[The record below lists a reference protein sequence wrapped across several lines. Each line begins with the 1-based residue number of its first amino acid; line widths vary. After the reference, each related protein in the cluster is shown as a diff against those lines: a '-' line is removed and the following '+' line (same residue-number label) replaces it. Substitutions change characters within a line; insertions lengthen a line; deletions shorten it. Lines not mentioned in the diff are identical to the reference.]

1 MRKNCQV
8 AQEMTLWCKANP
20 ATTVDRNL
28 LGGNL
33 QNRDENDEFFQISS
47 GFQRKFSWTDAEKKA
62 CVVVIWIDLNGAW
75 CEKVG
80 RPASALCNEVAL
92 IWWNRPD
99 GQVMGS

>member
-1 MRKNCQV
+1 MCFVQMLKNS
-8 AQEMTLWCKANP
+8 
-20 ATTVDRNL
+20 NL
-28 LGGNL
+28 RVELGL
-33 QNRDENDEFFQISS
+33 HFL
-47 GFQRKFSWTDAEKKA
+47 KT

-80 RPASALCNEVAL
+80 WAMSALCNEVAL